1 MLGKAA
7 TGGYKGDRSSI
18 WSVRESEL
26 LIVPFGSQS
35 SKTLG
40 EGRGNA
46 FIEFLKRGRTG
57 DCEML
62 ETPDRVRELQRKLYQ
77 KAKQEREFRF
87 YLLYDKVYRQDIL
100 SHAYRLV
107 RSNQG
112 APGVDGETF
121 EEIEKREG
129 GAERYLEGVA
139 EELRGKRYKPMPV
152 RRVYIPK
159 SDGGRR
165 PLGIPTVKDRVV
177 QMAVKIVIEP
187 IFEADFE
194 ENSYGF
200 RPKRDAHQ
208 AMDDL
213 SLHLR
218 MGKTQVMDADI
229 FRYFDSLSHDKLLAL
244 VAERIVDKNILR
256 LIKMWLKAPVVEE
269 GEDGKKR
276 YEGNDQGTP
285 QGGVI
290 SPLLANVYLHVLD
303 RIWKEKRVQEN
314 YGARLIRYADD
325 FVVLCQGHTG
335 EIMRGVKMVLA
346 GLRLRLNEEKTRVV
360 DAREERFNFLGF
372 TVQVVKHPRTGRSFP
387 LICPSKKAQAKVK
400 AEIKALACRRTLRL
414 PTEIVLEKLNELVRG
429 WVGYFYYGN
438 CSRDLTRIKGFLEE
452 RVRIYLRR
460 KHGQKSRGY
469 RRYPARYLY
478 ETLGLYKIPTTS
490 PWAQSAKAAG

>member
-1 MLGKAA
+1 
-7 TGGYKGDRSSI
+7 
-18 WSVRESEL
+18 
-26 LIVPFGSQS
+26 
-35 SKTLG
+35 
-40 EGRGNA
+40 
-46 FIEFLKRGRTG
+46 
-57 DCEML
+57 ML
-62 ETPDRVRELQRKLYQ
+62 ETPEKVRELQRKLYQ
-77 KAKQEREFRF
+77 KAKQEKEFRF
-87 YLLYDKVYRQDIL
+87 YLLYDKVYRRDIL

-139 EELRGKRYKPMPV
+139 EELRGKRYQPMPV

-213 SLHLR
+213 SLPLR
-218 MGKTQVMDADI
+218 MGRTQVIDADI
-229 FRYFDSLSHDKLLAL
+229 FRYFDSISHDKLLAL

-276 YEGNDQGTP
+276 YQ
-285 QGGVI
+285 
-290 SPLLANVYLHVLD
+290 
-303 RIWKEKRVQEN
+303 
-314 YGARLIRYADD
+314 
-325 FVVLCQGHTG
+325 
-335 EIMRGVKMVLA
+335 RGVR
-346 GLRLRLNEEKTRVV
+346 GS
-360 DAREERFNFLGF
+360 D
-372 TVQVVKHPRTGRSFP
+372 QVNL
-387 LICPSKKAQAKVK
+387 LIFKK
-400 AEIKALACRRTLRL
+400 
-414 PTEIVLEKLNELVRG
+414 
-429 WVGYFYYGN
+429 
-438 CSRDLTRIKGFLEE
+438 
-452 RVRIYLRR
+452 
-460 KHGQKSRGY
+460 
-469 RRYPARYLY
+469 
-478 ETLGLYKIPTTS
+478 
-490 PWAQSAKAAG
+490 

>member
-1 MLGKAA
+1 
-7 TGGYKGDRSSI
+7 
-18 WSVRESEL
+18 
-26 LIVPFGSQS
+26 
-35 SKTLG
+35 
-40 EGRGNA
+40 
-46 FIEFLKRGRTG
+46 
-57 DCEML
+57 ML
-62 ETPDRVRELQRKLYQ
+62 ETPEKVRELQRKLYR
-77 KAKQEREFRF
+77 KAKQEKGFRF
-87 YLLYDKVYRQDIL
+87 YLLYDKVYRRDIL

-112 APGVDGETF
+112 ASGVDGETF

-129 GAERYLEGVA
+129 GAESYLEGVA
-139 EELRGKRYKPMPV
+139 EELRSKRYQPMPV

-218 MGKTQVMDADI
+218 MGKTQVVDADI

-244 VAERIVDKNILR
+244 VAERIVDKNLLR
-256 LIKMWLKAPVVEE
+256 LIKMGLKAPVVEE

-276 YEGNDQGTP
+276 YQGSDKGTP

-290 SPLLANVYLHVLD
+290 SPLLANIYLHVLD
-303 RIWKEKRVQEN
+303 RIWREKKVQEN

-372 TVQVVKHPRTGRSFP
+372 TVQVVKHTRTGRSFP

-414 PTEIVLEKLNELVRG
+414 PTEIVLEKLNEFVRG

>member
-1 MLGKAA
+1 
-7 TGGYKGDRSSI
+7 
-18 WSVRESEL
+18 
-26 LIVPFGSQS
+26 
-35 SKTLG
+35 
-40 EGRGNA
+40 
-46 FIEFLKRGRTG
+46 
-57 DCEML
+57 
-62 ETPDRVRELQRKLYQ
+62 
-77 KAKQEREFRF
+77 
-87 YLLYDKVYRQDIL
+87 
-100 SHAYRLV
+100 
-107 RSNQG
+107 
-112 APGVDGETF
+112 
-121 EEIEKREG
+121 
-129 GAERYLEGVA
+129 
-139 EELRGKRYKPMPV
+139 
-152 RRVYIPK
+152 
-159 SDGGRR
+159 
-165 PLGIPTVKDRVV
+165 
-177 QMAVKIVIEP
+177 MAVKIVIEP

-218 MGKTQVMDADI
+218 MGKTQVIDADI
-229 FRYFDSLSHDKLLAL
+229 SRYFDTISHDKLLAL

-276 YEGNDQGTP
+276 YQGNDKGTP

-290 SPLLANVYLHVLD
+290 SPLLANIYLHVLD
-303 RIWKEKRVQEN
+303 RIWKEKKVQEE

-360 DAREERFNFLGF
+360 DAREESIKFLGF
-372 TVQVVKHPRTGRSFP
+372 IVQVVKNPRTGKSFP
-387 LICPSKKAQAKVK
+387 LIRPSKKAQAKVK
-400 AEIKALACRRTLRL
+400 SEIKALTCRRTLRL

-452 RVRIYLRR
+452 RMRIYLRR

-469 RRYPARYLY
+469 RRYPARYFY
-478 ETLGLYKIPTTS
+478 ETLGLHKIPTTS
-490 PWAQSAKAAG
+490 PWVQKAKAAG